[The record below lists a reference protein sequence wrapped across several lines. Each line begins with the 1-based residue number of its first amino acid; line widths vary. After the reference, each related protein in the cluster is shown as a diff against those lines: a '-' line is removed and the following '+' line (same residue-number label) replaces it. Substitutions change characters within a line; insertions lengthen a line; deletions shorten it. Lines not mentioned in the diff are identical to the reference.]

1 MKVTNAIPASKGT
14 IDACTNDNSDI
25 SHTNAMCPVR
35 DILDRIGDKWSI
47 HTIILLGEGKV
58 LRFNELKRKIDGI
71 SQRMLTVTLRS
82 LEEDGFISRKIY
94 AEVPPRVEYAL
105 TELGSSLLIQ
115 LQSLSRWAS
124 DNLNQVASSRE
135 DHKIKMLSNGK

>member
-1 MKVTNAIPASKGT
+1 MKVTNGNTASETGIIGCDGT
-14 IDACTNDNSDI
+14 NPDNFN
-25 SHTNAMCPVR
+25 TKALCPVR

-47 HTIILLGEGKV
+47 HTIILLGQGKV
-58 LRFNELKRKIDGI
+58 LRFNEMKKQIDGI

-105 TELGSSLLIQ
+105 TELGKSLLVQ
-115 LQSLSRWAS
+115 LLSLSKWAYE
-124 DNLNQVASSRE
+124 NLDQVVTSRE
-135 DHKIKMLSNGK
+135 KHILTKV

>member
-1 MKVTNAIPASKGT
+1 MKVTNGNAADEVGIIGCDST
-14 IDACTNDNSDI
+14 NSDNFN
-25 SHTNAMCPVR
+25 TKALCPVR

-47 HTIILLGEGKV
+47 HTIILLGKGKV
-58 LRFNELKRKIDGI
+58 LRFNEMKKQIDGI

-105 TELGSSLLIQ
+105 TELGKSLLIQ
-115 LQSLSRWAS
+115 LLSLSKWAYE
-124 DNLNQVASSRE
+124 NLDQVVTSRVK
-135 DHKIKMLSNGK
+135 HSLTKV